1 MARIGF
7 KKAKYN
13 KIDTAT
19 SKYATL
25 TGTPAVVPVFEK
37 VVDEKF
43 APEYNTAEL
52 YANDGLAES
61 DYSFKKGTL
70 SLTVADDDD
79 ELCAELLGNTD
90 AEGEVASNIDDIAPE
105 FGYGHIIP
113 KLVGGVRK
121 FKVEFFPIPVPPY
134 GHIDSGIATYSSYPT
149 ASATRVQLPCPFSWP
164 IRTFNLKR
172 CLLITRIPVEGGKEL
187 VIVNLHLEAYDDGEG
202 KAAQAQMLMD
212 ILNEETAKGNYVIA
226 GGDFNQSFSSVK
238 VNYPVFPEQWQPAYT
253 DCNSNTSYI
262 WKRLFFP

>member
-13 KIDTAT
+13 KIVGD
-19 SKYATL
+19 KYAAL
-25 TGTPAVVPVFEK
+25 TSNKVPVFEK

-90 AEGEVASNIDDIAPE
+90 TDGEVTSNIEDIAPE
-105 FGYGHIIP
+105 YGYGHIIP
-113 KLVGGVRK
+113 KIVGGVK
-121 FKVEFFPIPVPPY
+121 KYKVEFFPRVKFTKITSDNKTRGESVEF
-134 GHIDSGIATYSSYPT
+134 STT
-149 ASATRVQLPCPFSWP
+149 AIEGTVLP
-164 IRTFNLKR
+164 
-172 CLLITRIPVEGGKEL
+172 
-187 VIVNLHLEAYDDGEG
+187 LEAALNGLSAGDWEKHQTFATLAEADTYLDG
-202 KAAQAQMLMD
+202 L
-212 ILNEETAKGNYVIA
+212 LT
-226 GGDFNQSFSSVK
+226 
-238 VNYPVFPEQWQPAYT
+238 PA
-253 DCNSNTSYI
+253 S
-262 WKRLFFP
+262 